1 MAKDDKFGGDD
12 DFFCNLHTIM
22 GNETVKYI
30 LNLQKSSFFNLVA
43 YDPIYM
49 PSSEVLSCKE
59 CGQLFDTVESLR
71 EHMKSE
77 REDIENRAKGFSDG

>member
-1 MAKDDKFGGDD
+1 MTSLVAMTTFSVIYII
-12 DFFCNLHTIM
+12 L
-22 GNETVKYI
+22 GNETEKYI

-49 PSSEVLSCKE
+49 PSSEVLRCKE